1 MAKRKSAYRDYPPI
15 YNSPNPPYGSY
26 PGYTPYHV
34 ANQAAW
40 KAYTSP
46 VTQNYTILALDK
58 GTNQWRLITHY
69 ALGQG
74 RQDAVNAYYQGKVV
88 PTQVIVFPSESGR
101 KMKQPTP
108 TPRWEE
114 LPLG

>member
-1 MAKRKSAYRDYPPI
+1 MGKRKSAYRDYPPPYPPVQPYYG
-15 YNSPNPPYGSY
+15 YNPSTYGTY
-26 PGYTPYHV
+26 PGQV
-34 ANQAAW
+34 W
-40 KAYTSP
+40 KADYHMTK
-46 VTQNYTILALDK
+46 NYTILALDK
-58 GTNQWRLITHY
+58 GTNQWRLITSY

-88 PTQVIVFPSESGR
+88 PTQVIVFPTESGR
-101 KMKQPTP
+101 MLKQPTP